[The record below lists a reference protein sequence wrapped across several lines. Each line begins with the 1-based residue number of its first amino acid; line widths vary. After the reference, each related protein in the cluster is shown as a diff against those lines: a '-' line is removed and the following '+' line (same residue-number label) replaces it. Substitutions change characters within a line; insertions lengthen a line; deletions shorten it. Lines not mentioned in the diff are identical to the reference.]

1 LVPFLT
7 GAYGHPVVRTPHLD
21 ALAARGVR
29 FDAAYT
35 PYPLCAPARAAM
47 ITGRYASSFG
57 CFDNAALF
65 PADVPTVAHYL
76 TSAGYAT
83 AAAGKMHFVGPDQ
96 LHGFDRRLNPDIF
109 PAGFD
114 WLPIP
119 DEHGRFPAGGHAHQY
134 VPPQVGVR
142 PWTKF
147 LSYDEE
153 TTYHAVDF
161 IHERARS
168 GPAEPYFLVAS
179 LHNPHDPFQVTR
191 EYWDLYDDAPVDL
204 PSPAPA
210 GGWPRTV
217 FDDWLD
223 AAHSCAEVDVTDPQ
237 AMRALRRSYY
247 ALVSYVDAKLGQIVD
262 ALDST
267 GQLQDSVVIVT
278 SDHGDMLG
286 ERGMVQK
293 RCFYEWSARVPLVV
307 AFGSGEHAGRVVRQ
321 PVSLLDLAPTVLDL
335 AGIPA
340 AERVPMDGRSLLPLL
355 AAASGGDGRSVAGAD
370 LGGDGRSGTGADLGG
385 DGRSGTGADLG
396 GDGNAGT
403 GADLG
408 GDGNAGREVF
418 SEYHV
423 EKVHASGYLVRS
435 GRYKYTLIQ
444 GHGEQLFDLVTDPGE
459 TRDLTGDPGH
469 GPVRDRLRQRIL
481 TTFDPDA
488 IAAAAADSLRRR
500 AVIVPA
506 MQRNSTSWDAAP
518 EFRPGDRYVR

>member
-1 LVPFLT
+1 MTRSPNIVLVLADQLVPFLT
-7 GAYGHPVVRTPHLD
+7 GAYGHPVLRTPHLD

-47 ITGRYASSFG
+47 LTGRYASSFG

-76 TSAGYAT
+76 TGAGYAT

-114 WLPIP
+114 WLPLP
-119 DEHGRFPAGGHAHQY
+119 DDQGRFPAGGHAHQY

-142 PWTKF
+142 RWTKF

-161 IHERARS
+161 IRERART
-168 GPAEPYFLVAS
+168 AADDPYFLVAS
-179 LHNPHDPFQVTR
+179 LHHPHDPFQVTQ
-191 EYWDLYDDAPVDL
+191 EYWDLYEDAPIDV
-204 PSPAPA
+204 PSPPPP
-210 GGWPRTV
+210 GGWPRSA

-223 AAHSCAEVDVTDPQ
+223 AAHSCAEVDLADPR

-247 ALVSYVDAKLGQIVD
+247 ALVSFVDAKLGQIVG
-262 ALDST
+262 ALDRT
-267 GQLQDSVVIVT
+267 GQSRDTVVIVT

-293 RCFYEWSARVPLVV
+293 RCFYEWSARVPLVM
-307 AFGSGEHAGRVVRQ
+307 AFGSGEHAGTVLRQ
-321 PVSLLDLAPTVLDL
+321 PVSLIDLAPTLLDL
-335 AGIPA
+335 AGVPA
-340 AERVPMDGRSLLPLL
+340 EGRAPMDGRSVLPLL
-355 AAASGGDGRSVAGAD
+355 AGGTTSDDGDVGGDPRSEGDGSGGDGD
-370 LGGDGRSGTGADLGG
+370 P
-385 DGRSGTGADLG
+385 
-396 GDGNAGT
+396 
-403 GADLG
+403 
-408 GDGNAGREVF
+408 GREVF

-423 EKVHASGYLVRS
+423 EKVHAGGFLVRS
-435 GRYKYTLIQ
+435 GRYKYTLIHQ
-444 GHGEQLFDLVTDPGE
+444 HHEQLFDVVTDPGE
-459 TRDLTGDPGH
+459 RRDLVDDPGYR
-469 GPVRDRLRQRIL
+469 PVRDRLRGRIL
-481 TTFDPDA
+481 ATFDPDA

-500 AVIVPA
+500 TVIVPA
-506 MQRNSTSWDAAP
+506 MQRNSTSWDAVP